1 MKCKTILVT
10 TLLLGFSDLMG
21 QNQIGKIPK
30 PDAIGI
36 YCVGYGLY
44 RDIGEREKLVL
55 TEDEKKINQAIV
67 FLLGDLRQVCI
78 AVAANML
85 PADDR
90 KKVSDELTKTGYRT
104 ELVSEVFP
112 TCKQWE
118 WTKTRCVDTY
128 KSLYDKKAKFLE
140 EHYDEA
146 DAESKKLDK
155 KLGY

>member
-10 TLLLGFSDLMG
+10 ALLLCFSDLMG
-21 QNQIGKIPK
+21 QNQIGTMPK

-36 YCVGYGLY
+36 YCVGHGLY
-44 RDIGEREKLVL
+44 EEEKEKLIL
-55 TEDEKKINQAIV
+55 TEDEKQMNLGII
-67 FLLGDLRQVCI
+67 FLLGDLRQACI
-78 AVAANML
+78 TVAANL
-85 PADDR
+85 LAADKR
-90 KKVSDELTKTGYRT
+90 KEMSDLLTEIGYRT

-112 TCKQWE
+112 ICKQWE

-140 EHYDEA
+140 ERYDEA
-146 DAESKKLDK
+146 NAASKELDK

>member
-10 TLLLGFSDLMG
+10 TLLLGFSDLMA
-21 QNQIGKIPK
+21 QNQIGTMPK

-44 RDIGEREKLVL
+44 REKLVL
-55 TEDEKKINQAIV
+55 TEDEKKMNEGII
-67 FLLGDLRQVCI
+67 FLLGDLRQACM
-78 AVAANML
+78 AVATNLL
-85 PADDR
+85 PADNR
-90 KKVSDELTKTGYRT
+90 KEMSDELTKIGYRT

-140 EHYDEA
+140 ERYDEA
-146 DAESKKLDK
+146 DAASKKLDK